1 MGLRDGSAPEEGD
14 LGEEGTVIETQHEY
28 IHQKFYVATLTVT
41 GDSEVGLVEAS
52 SNVEVRVIEGK
63 GWVVGGYDVR
73 GNSRDAVR
81 LLSVVF
87 KGIVTGAI
95 WIVILSPLWGGLLLV
110 VFVLNRVSNRLRS
123 RPTPPQPPSTKEA
136 TGPKEDPTS
145 SA

>member
-1 MGLRDGSAPEEGD
+1 MRYRWGFGDGSAPEEGD

-52 SNVEVRVIEGK
+52 SNVDVNVVEGK

-87 KGIVTGAI
+87 Q
-95 WIVILSPLWGGLLLV
+95 
-110 VFVLNRVSNRLRS
+110 RHRDRE
-123 RPTPPQPPSTKEA
+123 PS
-136 TGPKEDPTS
+136 G
-145 SA
+145 